1 VRKGKPCPAL
11 NNDGM
16 KILILTLLLTA
27 CATPQDDSPRTAL
40 ETVEQF
46 YRSYLSLANNKP
58 RDTHPPLSK
67 AWQELVAKNEEVC
80 RKKAGSGVC
89 GVYSHGDVYLDS
101 QEWSTDLNFAN
112 SGFRADEIT
121 PGKIYV
127 RFMLFP
133 HYREAQMKG
142 SRTLT
147 YLMVEEDGR
156 WVVDDIVMRNRSTK
170 QSMRDEIKYYQSL

>member
-1 VRKGKPCPAL
+1 
-11 NNDGM
+11 M

-27 CATPQDDSPRTAL
+27 CATPTDDSPKTAL

-46 YRSYLSLANNKP
+46 YRSYLTLSNKTP
-58 RDTHPPLSK
+58 RNAHPPLSK

-80 RKKAGSGVC
+80 RKKAGSGIC

-101 QEWSTDLNFAN
+101 QEWSADLTFAN

-121 PGKIYV
+121 PGRIYV

-133 HYREAQMKG
+133 QYREAQMK
-142 SRTLT
+142 SPRTLT
-147 YLMVEEDGR
+147 YLMIEEDGR

-170 QSMRDEIKYYQSL
+170 QSMRDEIRYYQSL